1 LIARFSFSSRIT
13 HLRQT
18 CYTII
23 LGILSNPRAKL
34 FIMDAAKTLIR
45 TVVRSFYSEPKQILI
60 IDALLIHSVLHADDL
75 SILLSA
81 QQKDIRKLVV
91 PLKKAQLLDSHSK
104 VEAKIGQTRGAP
116 RDYYYI
122 PFHPAIDA
130 IKFRI
135 TKLTDKVKELYKPQT
150 ERKEYRCPRCKS
162 EYDTFQ
168 VLNYHNDEG
177 FSCEKCGT
185 TLEETPQVAGIIGHE
200 KHSLLMDQLGK
211 ILSLMQQV
219 DRLQIPENDFDT
231 AWENKKEVPRARGQH
246 ARREYV
252 TVPGSIKVAKAGRTG
267 PEKIKAETL
276 GISLTSEEDHD
287 AAEEARRQAKKA
299 ELAKQNMLPV
309 WHTQSTVSSIA
320 AGAVPAED
328 LVANGNVPKKEEDV
342 DDQKPVV
349 DEEDDLAN
357 YRREMQREKEEAER
371 RAAEEDLDSDDGD
384 EDSFED
390 VISTGVGTPLPGIT
404 TPAPSFQQQQQLHP
418 TANGVKREF
427 DSDSGPSSDANT
439 PAAGTPSANDGSD
452 REMKRVKFENGVHVG
467 KNGKETGGV
476 AVVKKQEE
484 SDDEE
489 EDFEDA
495 M

>member
-1 LIARFSFSSRIT
+1 
-13 HLRQT
+13 
-18 CYTII
+18 
-23 LGILSNPRAKL
+23 
-34 FIMDAAKTLIR
+34 MDAAKTLIR

-91 PLKKAQLLDSHSK
+91 PLKKAQILDSHSK
-104 VEAKIGQTRGAP
+104 VEARVGQLRGAP

-135 TKLTDKVKELYKPQT
+135 TKLTDKVKELYKPQS

-185 TLEETPQVAGIIGHE
+185 TLEETPQAAGIIGHE
-200 KHSLLMDQLGK
+200 KHSLLMDQLSK

-219 DRLQIPENDFDT
+219 DRLKIPENDFET

-246 ARREYV
+246 ARREFV
-252 TVPGSIKVAKAGRTG
+252 PVPGAIKVAKAGRTG
-267 PEKIKAETL
+267 PEKIKAEAL
-276 GISLTSEEDHD
+276 GISLTTEEDHD
-287 AAEEARRQAKKA
+287 AAEAARREAKKA
-299 ELAKQNMLPV
+299 ALAKQNMLPS
-309 WHTQSTVSSIA
+309 WHTESTVASIA
-320 AGAVPAED
+320 PGAVPAED
-328 LVANGNVPKKEEDV
+328 QLANGNVTKKEEEADE
-342 DDQKPVV
+342 QKPIV
-349 DEEDDLAN
+349 DEEDDLAA
-357 YRREMQREKEEAER
+357 YRAEMQREKEEAER
-371 RAAEEDLDSDDGD
+371 RAAEEDLDSDDED

-390 VISTGVGTPLPGIT
+390 VMSTGVGTPLAGIT
-404 TPAPSFQQQQQLHP
+404 TPASSFQQQLQLQLHP

-439 PAAGTPSANDGSD
+439 PAAGTPSANDGSE
-452 REMKRVKFENGVHVG
+452 REMKRVKFENGISVG
-467 KNGKETGGV
+467 KDGIQTG
-476 AVVKKQEE
+476 AATVKKQEE
-484 SDDEE
+484 SDDED